1 MDDGWVVGWRKF
13 PRLDGIGWRA
23 WGWMEG
29 GMGAPDVEGAVR
41 PKTAGSLS
49 SQ

>member
-1 MDDGWVVGWRKF
+1 MGGGEEGKF
-13 PRLDGIGWRA
+13 PCLGGIGWRA

-29 GMGAPDVEGAVR
+29 GMGGGAPDVEGAVR